1 MAAAASMA
9 LDRQFSTLP
18 IAAGDHL
25 RLHPVLLL
33 GLDMEHGASPDRDS
47 DAEGDQNG
55 KPPEA

>member
-1 MAAAASMA
+1 MA